1 MTKDIKILIFSAV
14 AGITFMLGVLTGDHF
29 GQRKGYSKG
38 VLDANSEIRAEIDSL
53 SAEYHQA
60 IDDYRSR
67 CDTITI
73 TKYVEVK
80 KIEY

>member
-1 MTKDIKILIFSAV
+1 MTKDTKILFFSAV
-14 AGITFMLGVLTGDHF
+14 AGITFMLGLLTGDHF

-38 VLDANSEIRAEIDSL
+38 AYDAYCEFRVEIDSL
-53 SAEYHQA
+53 SAEYHHA

-80 KIEY
+80 EIEY

>member
-1 MTKDIKILIFSAV
+1 MTKDTKILFFSAV
-14 AGITFMLGVLTGDHF
+14 AGITFMLGVFTGDHF
-29 GQRKGYSKG
+29 GQRKAYSKG
-38 VLDANSEIRAEIDSL
+38 ASDA
-53 SAEYHQA
+53 
-60 IDDYRSR
+60 YRSR